1 MSAVAIDA
9 VLALKADAER
19 EYRERLTDF
28 QRTRD
33 AWWREWLADYARRLK
48 SPNAEHSTKLLDE
61 LRATFDAAA
70 EQFHHARKMEE
81 VARAL
86 PAAIE
91 GDSFA
96 IYFAEQALS
105 RIS

>member
-1 MSAVAIDA
+1 MNAITADA
-9 VLALKADAER
+9 AIVLKTDAER
-19 EYRERLTDF
+19 VFRERLADF

-48 SPNAEHSTKLLDE
+48 SPNAEHSTELLDE
-61 LRATFDAAA
+61 LRAAFDAAA

-86 PAAIE
+86 PAAID
-91 GDSFA
+91 GDDFA
-96 IYFAEQALS
+96 TRFVERALA
-105 RIS
+105 RCP